1 MQIASEREHW
11 FCTSGRGARLA
22 SYARL
27 LARHGRIEELR
38 QMATGDHE
46 YTAFEPL
53 VTALEEMGRA
63 EEAET
68 LLRDYVAATNCPDNY
83 KVVLMELLVR
93 QGRLDDAVEEGGP
106 TFEDR

>member
-1 MQIASEREHW
+1 
-11 FCTSGRGARLA
+11 
-22 SYARL
+22 
-27 LARHGRIEELR
+27 
-38 QMATGDHE
+38 MATGDHE

-83 KVVLMELLVR
+83 KVVLMELLVC
-93 QGRLDDAVEEGGP
+93 QGRLDDAVEEAGP